1 MVDTIKHLTG
11 RAFSHLD
18 IETRVEMWLELT
30 PCERNAVRHS
40 CRTSY
45 GIDFAYEMDALY
57 DVYRELSLKRMDSF
71 RFSKLP
77 LYGYLKKL
85 KVLCG
90 ISVTIKTASVDGWFI
105 QIEDCTDI
113 TSEIRS
119 VCEKSK
125 VMDSDY
131 YPNHSGKGFLITI
144 TRCGMDQFLQEIF
157 DRASNGEWVL

>member
-30 PCERNAVRHS
+30 PCERNEVRHS
-40 CRTSY
+40 CR
-45 GIDFAYEMDALY
+45 IQEELKAIC
-57 DVYRELSLKRMDSF
+57 DVYRELSAKRLDNF
-71 RFSKLP
+71 RLSKLFI
-77 LYGYLKKL
+77 YTYLKKL
-85 KVLCG
+85 NETH
-90 ISVTIKTASVDGWFI
+90 SVTIKTASVDGWFI
-105 QIEDCTDI
+105 QIEDCFDLI
-113 TSEIRS
+113 NEIS
-119 VCEKSK
+119 SACEEAKM
-125 VMDSDY
+125 MDSDY

>member
-1 MVDTIKHLTG
+1 MVDTIRHLTG

-18 IETRVEMWLELT
+18 LDTRIEMWLELT
-30 PCERNAVRHS
+30 ACERNEVRHS
-40 CRTSY
+40 CRTSN

-57 DVYRELSLKRMDSF
+57 DVYRELGKKQLDSF
-71 RFSKLP
+71 CFSNLS
-77 LYGYLKKL
+77 LYVYLKKL
-85 KVLCG
+85 
-90 ISVTIKTASVDGWFI
+90 SETYPVTIKTASVDGWFI
-105 QIEDCTDI
+105 QIEDCADI
-113 TSEIRS
+113 TSEIS
-119 VCEKSK
+119 SACEKSK